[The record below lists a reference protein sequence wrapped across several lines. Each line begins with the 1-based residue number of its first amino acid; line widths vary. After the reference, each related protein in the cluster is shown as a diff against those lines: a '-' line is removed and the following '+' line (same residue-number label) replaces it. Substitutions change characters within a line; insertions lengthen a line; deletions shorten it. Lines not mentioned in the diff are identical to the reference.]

1 MDELANNDINN
12 IVIAKLNNTE
22 KAVKKTTRTIKVLV
36 ITIYLLILFLSVF
49 IALHF
54 ITKKDFTSKYQ
65 TEFTCTI
72 DNEKH

>member
-1 MDELANNDINN
+1 MKIGNKIFELRKKNN
-12 IVIAKLNNTE
+12 L
-22 KAVKKTTRTIKVLV
+22 
-36 ITIYLLILFLSVF
+36 IYLLILFLSVF

-72 DNEKH
+72 NNEKHYINVDLEDVNII